1 MQFKSFT
8 FLIPL
13 IMLLSFGCAT
23 QKTRPYLADSL
34 LNKSNIDVSKIKT
47 LSFFQVKE
55 DIVLRGQKLTTLKA
69 DAKITLISPEI
80 NKSFKCRGVLRFQKP
95 KKIRVIGYKFASTVF
110 DILSDGE
117 NYWFHLPKQKVVYT
131 GKCDMIRKT
140 NDNAYIFPDD
150 IGTLLDYGKLF
161 EGRSAFMETW
171 PTFWFIHV
179 LDQEDEEFLP
189 YGRLKIDRVDNNVTE
204 LILFKKDS
212 SIKVQAFFGNYTKID
227 DQTVPEEV
235 QINWPETGT
244 TLILILNNLSINEP
258 LKPQIFQF
266 KKPRKADIIKIS

>member
-13 IMLLSFGCAT
+13 IILLSFGCAT
-23 QKTRPYLADSL
+23 QKTRPYLGDKL
-34 LNKSNIDVSKIKT
+34 LNIDASKIQT
-47 LSFFQVKE
+47 LSFLQVKE
-55 DIVLRGQKLTTLKA
+55 DIVLGGQKLTSLKA

-80 NKSFKCRGVLRFQKP
+80 NKSFKCKGVLRFQKP
-95 KKIRVIGYKFASTVF
+95 KKIRVIGSKFASTVF

-171 PTFWFIHV
+171 PAFWFIHV
-179 LDQEDEEFLP
+179 FDKKDEEFLP
-189 YGRLKIDRVDNNVTE
+189 YGKLKIDRVDNNVTE
-204 LILFKKDS
+204 LTLFKKDS

-235 QINWPETGT
+235 QINWPETDT

>member
-8 FLIPL
+8 LPIPL
-13 IMLLSFGCAT
+13 IILLSFGCAT

-34 LNKSNIDVSKIKT
+34 LNKSNIYVGKIKT
-47 LSFFQVKE
+47 LSFLQVKE

>member
-1 MQFKSFT
+1 
-8 FLIPL
+8 
-13 IMLLSFGCAT
+13 MLLSFGCAT

-55 DIVLRGQKLTTLKA
+55 DIVLRGQKLTSLKA

-95 KKIRVIGYKFASTVF
+95 KKIRVIGSKFASTVF

-150 IGTLLDYGKLF
+150 IGTLLDYSKFF

-179 LDQEDEEFLP
+179 FDQEDEKFLP

>member
-13 IMLLSFGCAT
+13 IILLSFGCAT

-47 LSFFQVKE
+47 LSFLQVKE
-55 DIVLRGQKLTTLKA
+55 DIVLRGQKLTSLKA

-80 NKSFKCRGVLRFQKP
+80 NKSFKCKGVLRFQKP
-95 KKIRVIGYKFASTVF
+95 KKIRVIGSKFASTVF

-171 PTFWFIHV
+171 PAFWLIHV
-179 LDQEDEEFLP
+179 LDQEDEKFLP
-189 YGRLKIDRVDNNVTE
+189 YGRLKIDRVDNKVTE
-204 LILFKKDS
+204 LTLFKADS
-212 SIKVQAFFGNYTKID
+212 SIKVQAFFGKYTKID
-227 DQTVPEEV
+227 DQTIPEEV

>member
-13 IMLLSFGCAT
+13 IILLSFGCAT
-23 QKTRPYLADSL
+23 QKTRPYLGDKL
-34 LNKSNIDVSKIKT
+34 LNIDASKVQT
-47 LSFFQVKE
+47 LSFLQVKE
-55 DIVLRGQKLTTLKA
+55 DIVLRGQKLTSLKA
-69 DAKITLISPEI
+69 NAKITLISPEI
-80 NKSFKCRGVLRFQKP
+80 NKSFKCKGVLRFQKP
-95 KKIRVIGYKFASTVF
+95 KKIRVIGSKFANTVF

-131 GKCDMIRKT
+131 GKCDMTRKT
-140 NDNAYIFPDD
+140 NDKAYIFPDD

-171 PTFWFIHV
+171 PAFWFIHV
-179 LDQEDEEFLP
+179 LDQEGEEYLP

-204 LILFKKDS
+204 LTLFKKDS

-227 DQTVPEEV
+227 DQTIPEEV
-235 QINWPETGT
+235 QINWPETDT

>member
-13 IMLLSFGCAT
+13 IILLSFGCAT
-23 QKTRPYLADSL
+23 HKPRLYLGDKL
-34 LNKSNIDVSKIKT
+34 LNIDVSRIKT
-47 LSFFQVKE
+47 LSFLQVKE
-55 DIVLRGQKLTTLKA
+55 DIVLRGQKLTSLKA

-80 NKSFKCRGVLRFQKP
+80 NKSFKCKGVLRFQKP
-95 KKIRVIGYKFASTVF
+95 KKIRVIGSKFASTVF

-131 GKCDMIRKT
+131 GKCDITRKI

-171 PTFWFIHV
+171 PAFWFIHV
-179 LDQEDEEFLP
+179 FDKKDEEFLP
-189 YGRLKIDRVDNNVTE
+189 YGKLKIDRVDNNVTE

-227 DQTVPEEV
+227 DQTVPEKV

-258 LKPQIFQF
+258 LKPEIFKF